1 MSLLFDLYYNTFE
14 VETEIQNILSSS
26 KIADLKND
34 LLSNLSNENAE
45 MLKTL
50 IFEMTDK
57 LEALVN
63 KEREIALQR
72 GVKIGL
78 ELQKFFIDT
87 EVF

>member
-34 LLSNLSNENAE
+34 LLSNLPNENAE